1 VTKRLYDPTIPELMD
16 RAQPVSTALK
26 TDLQNLR
33 KLNRYFGSYRLVRH
47 FLRRWI
53 KTGDRVRMIDLATGS
68 GDIPR
73 LMIDYA
79 RKVDASLQ
87 VDAVDFQL
95 STLEVAR
102 ELSRDYPEI
111 SFYCADVLTFGEP
124 RTYDIVCC
132 SLALHHFSEE
142 DAVRLLRHCRGLSR
156 CRCVLVSDLRRGLL
170 ATIGV
175 YLLTALIFREEMTR
189 IDARLSAARAFSF
202 REMNELARRAGWQ
215 AFQHRRFRF
224 ARQAIWM
231 EAH

>member
-1 VTKRLYDPTIPELMD
+1 MKRLYDPTIPELMD
-16 RAQPVSTALK
+16 RAQPVSAELK
-26 TDLQNLR
+26 TDLHNLR

-47 FLRRWI
+47 FLRRWV

-73 LMIDYA
+73 LMVDYA
-79 RKVDASLQ
+79 RKVDANLQ

-102 ELSRDYPEI
+102 ELSRDYSEV
-111 SFYCADVLTFGEP
+111 SFHCADVLTFGEP

-156 CRCVLVSDLRRGLL
+156 RYVLVSDLRRGLL

-189 IDARLSAARAFSF
+189 IDARLSAARAFSV
-202 REMNELARRAGWQ
+202 REMHELARRAGWQ
-215 AFQHRRFRF
+215 TFQHRRFRF

-231 EAH
+231 EAP

>member
-1 VTKRLYDPTIPELMD
+1 MKRLYDPTIPELMD
-16 RAQPVSTALK
+16 RAQPVSAELK
-26 TDLQNLR
+26 TDLHNLR

-47 FLRRWI
+47 FLRRWV

-73 LMIDYA
+73 LMVDYA
-79 RKVDASLQ
+79 RKVDASLR
-87 VDAVDFQL
+87 VDAIDFQL
-95 STLEVAR
+95 STLEIAR
-102 ELSRDYPEI
+102 ELSGDYPEV
-111 SFYCADVLTFGEP
+111 SFRCADVLTFGEP
-124 RTYDIVCC
+124 QTYDIVSC
-132 SLALHHFSEE
+132 SLALHHFAEE

-156 CRCVLVSDLRRGLL
+156 RCVLVSDLRRSLL

-202 REMNELARRAGWQ
+202 REMHELARRAGWQ
-215 AFQHRRFRF
+215 SFEHRRFRF

-231 EAH
+231 ETH